1 MTSLP
6 RRSQLPQER
15 SVLDLSIVLE
25 HVAYTYMP
33 GTPFEQQALKDVSAT
48 IEQGS

>member
-1 MTSLP
+1 MMSLS

-15 SVLDLSIVLE
+15 SVPDLSIVLE

-48 IEQGS
+48 IEQAP